1 MDKSRE
7 QFEYWY
13 WNEFGQF
20 EEDGW
25 PECFAFEEGE
35 YRRLGTRMSWAAWQ
49 ASRAAVEVELDD
61 KVMVEDE
68 FDKGHNCAI
77 DYCAE
82 SIRAAGLKVKGE

>member
-7 QFEYWY
+7 QFLEWFSKEY
-13 WNEFGQF
+13 
-20 EEDGW
+20 EEVNNST
-25 PECFAFEEGE
+25 ELSAQVIK
-35 YRRLGTRMSWAAWQ
+35 MIASAAWQ
-49 ASRAAVEVELDD
+49 ASREAVEIELDD

>member
-7 QFEYWY
+7 QFEKWMSDNGKHPLAIEKMDKNYIL
-13 WNEFGQF
+13 
-20 EEDGW
+20 
-25 PECFAFEEGE
+25 AT
-35 YRRLGTRMSWAAWQ
+35 TRTQWEAWQ
-49 ASRAAVEVELDD
+49 ASRAAVEIELDD